1 MTFKHTPVTGWSK
14 MNAVNFSLNDLRK
27 VSVFAEATDDDL
39 NTIAQNSFE
48 RSIEEGEF
56 FFFQGDT
63 AEYLYVLLSG
73 VVKLVQASPNG
84 KQVNIRTIQPWEMF
98 AALGAV
104 RKDATYPASAQAIQ
118 DSAALVIR
126 SDFMSEMM
134 HTRPSLA
141 VGLTRLMTS
150 LIQDIQAR
158 YRELAT
164 ERVEQRIARTLLR
177 LAAQVNQNRFQDIEM
192 EYSRQDLAEM
202 TGSTLFTVS
211 RTLSEWERSGLIEA
225 GREKIRIKDP
235 HGLTKIADQSD

>member
-1 MTFKHTPVTGWSK
+1 MGSISP
-14 MNAVNFSLNDLRK
+14 NDLRQ

-39 NTIAQNSFE
+39 ITIAQNSFE
-48 RSIEEGEF
+48 RSIEEDEF
-56 FFFQGDT
+56 FFFQGDP
-63 AEYLYVLLSG
+63 AQYLYVLIG
-73 VVKLVQASPNG
+73 GQVKLVQSSPNG

-126 SDFMSEMM
+126 SDFMSALMQS
-134 HTRPSLA
+134 RPYLA

-150 LIQDIQAR
+150 LMQDIQVR

-164 ERVEQRIARTLLR
+164 ERVEQRVARTLLR
-177 LAAQVNQNRFQDIEM
+177 LAAQGSQDKVQDVEM

-202 TGSTLFTVS
+202 TGTTLFTVS
-211 RTLSEWERSGLIEA
+211 RTLSEWEKLGIIEA

-235 HGLTKIADQSD
+235 DRLTKLADQSE